1 MQMWTDWR
9 PFPGRLP
16 NEQIFVIG
24 DVHGRGGA
32 LEMALAAIY
41 ETPRAAPRRR
51 LVSLGD
57 LIDRGPANLY
67 AIEAVLAGRDTAGV
81 DRVDLL
87 PGNHELVLLDAVE
100 DPTWVH
106 FYADIGGLALIDELD
121 PKAEAKTAPDV
132 ARMLRERLPNGF
144 LDRVRAA
151 RSHLRIGDLVLV
163 HGGLY
168 PTTDETVQAG
178 FLAQGRV
185 ASLKEHWAWIRAPF
199 LDWEGGWDPGRRMV
213 VLHGHTSAVMGPV
226 HPDLYFE
233 AADRVITHRRLN
245 LDAGSAGCEQV
256 AVAELRGGDDPV
268 YRIGMFRSVPA
279 LGDL

>member
-1 MQMWTDWR
+1 MRMWTDWR
-9 PFPGRLP
+9 SFPGRLP
-16 NEQIFVIG
+16 KEQIFVIG

-57 LIDRGPANLY
+57 LIDRGPANSY
-67 AIEAVLAGRDTAGV
+67 VIDAVLSGRDTAAV
-81 DRVDLL
+81 DQVDLL
-87 PGNHELVLLDAVE
+87 PGNHELVLLDATE

-106 FYADIGGLALIDELD
+106 FYADIGGLSLIDELD

-132 ARMLRERLPNGF
+132 ARMLRERLPDGF

-151 RSHLRIGDLVLV
+151 PSHLRIGDLVLV
-163 HGGLY
+163 HGGIY
-168 PTTDETVQAG
+168 PTVDETVQAG

-199 LDWEGGWDPGRRMV
+199 LDWEGGWDPERRVV
-213 VLHGHTSAVMGPV
+213 VLHGHTSAVSGPAD
-226 HPDLYFE
+226 PDLYFE

-245 LDAGSAGCEQV
+245 LDAGAAGCEQV
-256 AVAELRGGDDPV
+256 GVAELRGGTDPV

-279 LGDL
+279 VGDL

>member
-16 NEQIFVIG
+16 EEQIFVIG

-32 LEMALAAIY
+32 LELALGAIAG
-41 ETPRAAPRRR
+41 TPRRAPVRR

-67 AIEAVLAGRDTAGV
+67 AIDAVMSGTQTALV

-121 PKAEAKTAPDV
+121 PRAEAKTAPDV
-132 ARMLRERLPNGF
+132 ALMLRERLPDGF
-144 LDRVRAA
+144 LDRVRGAP
-151 RSHLRIGDLVLV
+151 SHLRLGDLILV

-168 PTTDETVQAG
+168 PSPDPDVQAR

-185 ASLKEHWAWIRAPF
+185 GTEKEHWAWIRDPF
-199 LDWEGGWDPGRRMV
+199 LAWEGGWDPERRVV
-213 VLHGHTSAVMGPV
+213 VLHGHTSAVRGAV

-233 AADRVITHRRLN
+233 AADLVGSHRRLN
-245 LDAGSAGCEQV
+245 LDAGAAGCEQV
-256 AVAELRGGDDPV
+256 AVAELRGGASPT
-268 YRIGMFRSVPA
+268 YRIGMFRAGPA